1 MLRDMMESILK
12 NSDAVLGVEW
22 KSGPNSSE
30 LLLEQ
35 EDGHGR
41 MVFHPLFPGVTLAFI
56 QVNASNWPESEANA
70 ELRPLLINYC
80 AANKILIS
88 MRRTATLPTF
98 SASFGHCRNS
108 RLSFI
113 CASTRWNWST
123 NCSIQIRAHQ
133 KPAAF
138 IRSFR

>member
-41 MVFHPLFPGVTLAFI
+41 MVFHPLF
-56 QVNASNWPESEANA
+56 
-70 ELRPLLINYC
+70 
-80 AANKILIS
+80 
-88 MRRTATLPTF
+88 TAPQEEVSFFWMTEPTF
-98 SASFGHCRNS
+98 
-108 RLSFI
+108 
-113 CASTRWNWST
+113 T
-123 NCSIQIRAHQ
+123 
-133 KPAAF
+133 
-138 IRSFR
+138 

>member
-12 NSDAVLGVEW
+12 NSDTVLGVEW

-35 EDGHGR
+35 EDGRGR

-56 QVNASNWPESEANA
+56 QVSASNWPESEANA

-80 AANKILIS
+80 VA
-88 MRRTATLPTF
+88 
-98 SASFGHCRNS
+98 G
-108 RLSFI
+108 
-113 CASTRWNWST
+113 
-123 NCSIQIRAHQ
+123 
-133 KPAAF
+133 
-138 IRSFR
+138 RSELLLDDGAYIYL

>member
-1 MLRDMMESILK
+1 MRDMMESILK

-56 QVNASNWPESEANA
+56 QVNVGSVIQKKLTSSCGAVIDQQGPQLGIGLG
-70 ELRPLLINYC
+70 LRPV
-80 AANKILIS
+80 
-88 MRRTATLPTF
+88 
-98 SASFGHCRNS
+98 
-108 RLSFI
+108 
-113 CASTRWNWST
+113 
-123 NCSIQIRAHQ
+123 
-133 KPAAF
+133 
-138 IRSFR
+138 